1 VDFLK
6 DKKQLFKLWIGVL
19 ALGLVVLA
27 ITNYRVNFYGNSRL
41 LPVSLGIFTVTT
53 FIVGIYFHKARYI
66 MHGAAFMIIVAAAF
80 AGFANWLPQTIGE
93 PPPLEEQIEDISTM
107 SQQELADLGEK
118 LIFGSVGGSTVKGAI
133 GKGQCPLCHVFGSS
147 DHGERAPNMF
157 GLPDRSNEIVNLD
170 EYINRDTVQPVSFDG
185 SGIAETGIEYMAE
198 SHACPNCYVSPGFG
212 KGGTN
217 DRESPMP
224 AIHKSPINLTIDEMV
239 AIDTWSYVREG
250 IDPPSVD
257 EMRAAY
263 EKFIPEDER
272 PQVSTGTEE
281 EGGGGE
287 SQLYATGDESLQEIF
302 EKAQCTVCHV
312 IPGIPGADEGDFG
325 PELYVKTN
333 APKRM
338 KDKNYAGSASSVQEY
353 ILESILDPNLYVVP
367 DFDEDLMPEDFGTGL
382 NAKTVFRI
390 VNYLSKIEKGKD
402 PPNHE
407 EM

>member
-1 VDFLK
+1 MDFLK
-6 DKKQLFKLWIGVL
+6 NKRLLFKIWIGLL
-19 ALGLVVLA
+19 AAGLVALA

-41 LPVSLGIFTVTT
+41 LPVSLGIFTATT
-53 FIVGIYFHKARYI
+53 FLLGIYFSKVRVV

-93 PPPLEEQIEDISTM
+93 PPSLEEKAQDISTM
-107 SQQELADLGEK
+107 SPQELADFGEK
-118 LIFGSVGGSTVKGAI
+118 LIFGAVGGSTVKGSI
-133 GKGQCPLCHVFGSS
+133 GKGQCPLCHVFGSGE
-147 DHGERAPNMF
+147 HGERAPNMF
-157 GLPDRSNEIVNLD
+157 GLADRSNKIVMLD
-170 EYINRDTVQPVSFDG
+170 EYVNRDTVQTVAFDG

-212 KGGTN
+212 KRGTN

-224 AIHKSPINLTIDEMV
+224 AIHKPPINLTIDEMV
-239 AIDTWSYVREG
+239 AIDAWTYAREG
-250 IDPPSVD
+250 LDLPSVD
-257 EMRAAY
+257 EMRIAY

-272 PQVSTGTEE
+272 PQASTGGEE
-281 EGGGGE
+281 AGSGNGN
-287 SQLYATGDESLQEIF
+287 QLYATGYESLPEIF
-302 EKAQCTVCHV
+302 EKAQCTVCHM

-333 APKRM
+333 APKRI

-353 ILESILDPNLYVVP
+353 ILESIMNPNLYIVP

-382 NAKTVFRI
+382 NAKTLFRI
-390 VNYLSKIEKGKD
+390 VNYLSKLEKGKD
-402 PPNHE
+402 PPNYE

>member
-1 VDFLK
+1 MDFLK
-6 DKKQLFKLWIGVL
+6 DKKLLFRLWIGLL

-41 LPVSLGIFTVTT
+41 LPVSLGIFVTAT
-53 FIVGIYFHKARYI
+53 FLLGIYFQKVRVV
-66 MHGAAFMIIVAAAF
+66 MHGAAFMIFVAAAF
-80 AGFANWLPQTIGE
+80 AGFSNWLPQTIGE
-93 PPPLEEQIEDISTM
+93 PPPFEEKIADISTM
-107 SQQELADLGEK
+107 STQELADLGEK
-118 LIFGSVGGSTVKGAI
+118 LIFGAVGASTVKGSI

-147 DHGERAPNMF
+147 EHGERAPNMY
-157 GLPDRSNEIVNLD
+157 GLPDRSEKIVKLD
-170 EYINRDTVQPVSFDG
+170 EYQNRDTVQTVAFDG
-185 SGIAETGIEYMAE
+185 SGIAESGLEYMAE

-239 AIDTWSYVREG
+239 AIDTWSYIREG
-250 IDPPSVD
+250 LEAPSVD

-272 PQVSTGTEE
+272 PQASSGADG
-281 EGGGGE
+281 EGEGGE
-287 SQLYATGDESLQEIF
+287 SQLYATGDEPLPKLF

-312 IPGIPGADEGDFG
+312 IPGIPDADEGDFG

-338 KDKNYAGSASSVQEY
+338 KDKNYTGSASSVEAY
-353 ILESILDPNLYVVP
+353 ILESILDPNLYIVP

-390 VNYLSKIEKGKD
+390 VNYLSQLEKGKD